1 VHLARNGGV
10 FCAQAVIRAL
20 TVFYMR
26 KYTRKKKPRNSVH
39 GFLQIEWGF
48 RLLNFAFFVFNM
60 FARNR
65 IIFPGDHFFGH
76 CACVLFGHIE
86 VASARAGIQADLN
99 CGWLRH
105 GMSPTGAASWPL

>member
-1 VHLARNGGV
+1 
-10 FCAQAVIRAL
+10 
-20 TVFYMR
+20 M
-26 KYTRKKKPRNSVH
+26 RKKKPRSSVH
-39 GFLQIEWGF
+39 GFLQIEGGF
-48 RLLNFAFFVFNM
+48 GLLNFAFFVFNM

>member
-1 VHLARNGGV
+1 MVGCF

-20 TVFYMR
+20 TVFYV
-26 KYTRKKKPRNSVH
+26 RKKKPRNSVH
-39 GFLQIEWGF
+39 GFLQIEGGF

-76 CACVLFGHIE
+76 CACVLFGHIK

-99 CGWLRH
+99 RGWLRH
-105 GMSPTGAASWPL
+105 GTSPTGAASWPH